1 MRQNQGGQ
9 SMFDV
14 WKNVLAEIEQKVS
27 PAAFT
32 TWFKNTQLQSVEN
45 GIATVSAPNP
55 FITKQL
61 ESDKYN
67 KIILQA
73 LKNNNVKVKRAEYV
87 VKSSAKT
94 RKRGREVI
102 KEVVE
107 IGAEKRELLRKVTP
121 KFSTGLN
128 PKYTLDGFVVGSNN
142 DLAVSV
148 AKNVIDKPGE
158 KYNPFFLY
166 GGPGL
171 GKTHLVQA
179 IGNELLQRNSQLKI
193 LYIPINHFYT
203 DFINS
208 IRAGKGNEFSAKF
221 MKLDVLIVDD
231 FQMIAKKDQSQVAF
245 FDIFNDLYQANKQI
259 IVTSDRLPSQIETI
273 DERLASRLA
282 WAGAIDLQMP
292 NFEDKCAILKSKAE
306 YQGLEI
312 EDAAIEYLAENVKT
326 NIRDLESEF
335 SHLMAIA
342 EFRNMTPLEVI
353 NQGYI
358 QTQSATRL
366 KAVSPRQVAE
376 EVAKFYH
383 LTVKEMCG
391 KSRVAHIKNA
401 RQVTMFLLSKELS
414 MSTPKIALEVGVK
427 DHTTVMHGIKKI
439 ENDMKLNFV
448 LREQVA
454 TIREKIYG

>member
-335 SHLMAIA
+335 S
-342 EFRNMTPLEVI
+342 
-353 NQGYI
+353 Q
-358 QTQSATRL
+358 QSATRL